1 MRGAPRVDSN
11 LQRSSP
17 HSVTKACTISGI
29 GNAATRRTACDNTHQ
44 PAHPLF
50 HTMTSAP
57 FGAHTPLMQQYLGIK
72 SQHPDTL
79 VLFRMGDFYELFYD
93 DARRAAQ
100 LLNIP
105 LTKPGES
112 AGQPVVV
119 AGVPHHAHHQYS
131 DRLHQAVA
139 SVVNAQPD

>member
-100 LLNIP
+100 LLNINM
-105 LTKPGES
+105 TKRGES
-112 AGQPVVV
+112 AGQPGEIGR
-119 AGVPHHAHHQYS
+119 APGGERGCRYGWRPE
-131 DRLHQAVA
+131 
-139 SVVNAQPD
+139 

>member
-17 HSVTKACTISGI
+17 HSVTNACTISGI

-50 HTMTSAP
+50 HTMTYAP

-79 VLFRMGDFYELFYD
+79 VLFRMGDCYELFYD
-93 DARRAAQ
+93 HARRAAP
-100 LLNIP
+100 LPNITP
-105 LTKPGES
+105 TKRGES
-112 AGQPVVV
+112 AGQPVGM
-119 AGVPHHAHHQYS
+119 AGVRHHAHEQYLARAVS
-131 DRLHQAVA
+131 AAQAV
-139 SVVNAQPD
+139 VLPQN